1 MSVPQACF
9 RCLDRLAHRHPFGRR
24 VLKPLPIIKFVF
36 GFTLEDESSI
46 EETAIWPSHHGEGT
60 YTPLSRNT
68 KEGAVMVDKG
78 ELLSELY
85 QARFDGLKEV
95 AVAYNLPKTGSV
107 ETLRARLIQHLILD
121 EWDLS
126 PEGIRNL
133 MNNELGE
140 LLGVFGIKKSGS
152 LRARRQRLY
161 LHLNHDAKRLVP
173 ESLDSMTRDE
183 LHAMCKI
190 LELPLSGAKQAL
202 LVRVAGVLASQDGG
216 WGKVKKSL
224 RRPRT
229 NAKALPSP
237 ATPVPSPVAP
247 TQSSNDAHEAVIEAA
262 ETFVSEHPE
271 GWTFEEETELRT
283 ELAQEG
289 IQVSK
294 APIASTLDE
303 ALRRGVNDGAE
314 SEPAPSMVQVA
325 EPGAEE
331 HTLEVESS
339 LLDLKARLP
348 EIEAAG
354 RDFLAVSSTSEP
366 DDLNAF
372 IQSLK
377 SHGFAT
383 EIPAVQ
389 DTIRTTIMDLEYRSQ
404 TEKEAMHAMPNSWRE
419 REALRVFENSREGLR
434 GQLDDTLASHSGD
447 LVKARMAFED
457 VGRSMGLDLSIP
469 SVSGRL
475 HALFDLHVDI
485 NQAQALQDPAIA
497 RRNRILRILQHG
509 AVHLTTTERSTLD
522 RLERNIAAF
531 EELVETILESSEGT
545 FSEAQQA
552 LVIRFLESRGYEV
565 NTADLR
571 PRILACAGIIGAELG
586 FISPAEIPRI
596 APGIMISDTQ
606 VDAIVT
612 ELKALAEAFKP
623 VDHTEEVEPEM
634 EVAASVAD
642 AADRVKSA
650 RSKIDHIDDLLA
662 RLRG

>member
-1 MSVPQACF
+1 
-9 RCLDRLAHRHPFGRR
+9 
-24 VLKPLPIIKFVF
+24 
-36 GFTLEDESSI
+36 
-46 EETAIWPSHHGEGT
+46 
-60 YTPLSRNT
+60 
-68 KEGAVMVDKG
+68 MVDKG

-107 ETLRARLIQHLILD
+107 ETLRARLIQNLILD

-126 PEGIRNL
+126 PDGIRNL

-161 LHLNHDAKRLVP
+161 LHLNHDAKRLLP
-173 ESLDSMTRDE
+173 ESLDAMTRDE
-183 LHAMCKI
+183 LHALCKI

-224 RRPRT
+224 RRPRAAST
-229 NAKALPSP
+229 NLPKP
-237 ATPVPSPVAP
+237 AHAVPAP
-247 TQSSNDAHEAVIEAA
+247 TSESPSEHETVIEAV
-262 ETFVSEHPE
+262 ESFVSEHPE
-271 GWTFEEETELRT
+271 GWTFEQETELRT
-283 ELAQEG
+283 ELAQDG
-289 IQVSK
+289 IPVSK
-294 APIASTLDE
+294 APIASALDE
-303 ALRRGVNDGAE
+303 ALRNGGADQVAKE
-314 SEPAPSMVQVA
+314 EPPSMIQVA
-325 EPGAEE
+325 EIEGQAE
-331 HTLEVESS
+331 HSLEVEAA
-339 LLDLKARLP
+339 LLELKARLP
-348 EIEAAG
+348 EVEAAG
-354 RDFLAVSSTSEP
+354 RDFLAVSSTSETE
-366 DDLNAF
+366 DLDAF
-372 IQSLK
+372 ILSLK

-383 EIPAVQ
+383 EITAVR
-389 DTIRTTIMDLEYRSQ
+389 DSIRSTLMDLEYRSQ
-404 TEKEAMHAMPNSWRE
+404 AEKDAMFTMPNSWRE
-419 REALRVFENSREGLR
+419 REALRLFENTREGLR
-434 GQLDDTLASHSGD
+434 GQLDNTLAAHEGD
-447 LVKARMAFED
+447 LVKARMAFEE
-457 VGRSMGLDLSIP
+457 VGQSMDLDLSIP

-485 NQAQALQDPAIA
+485 NQAQAMQDPAIA

-509 AVHLTTTERSTLD
+509 AVHLSQSERNTLD

-531 EELVETILESSEGT
+531 EELVETILETSEGSFT
-545 FSEAQQA
+545 EAQQA
-552 LVIRFLESRGYEV
+552 LVVRFLESRGYDV
-565 NTADLR
+565 NTVDLR

-623 VDHTEEVEPEM
+623 VDDSIKEEPEM

-642 AADRVKSA
+642 ASDRLKSA
-650 RSKIDHIDDLLA
+650 RNKIDHIDDLLA

>member
-1 MSVPQACF
+1 
-9 RCLDRLAHRHPFGRR
+9 
-24 VLKPLPIIKFVF
+24 
-36 GFTLEDESSI
+36 
-46 EETAIWPSHHGEGT
+46 
-60 YTPLSRNT
+60 
-68 KEGAVMVDKG
+68 MVDKG

-107 ETLRARLIQHLILD
+107 ETLRARLIQNLILD

-126 PEGIRNL
+126 PDGIRNL

-161 LHLNHDAKRLVP
+161 LHLNHDAKRLLP

-183 LHAMCKI
+183 LHALCKI

-224 RRPRT
+224 RRPR
-229 NAKALPSP
+229 ASSKKLPSP
-237 ATPVPSPVAP
+237 VKVLPTPDQPADS
-247 TQSSNDAHEAVIEAA
+247 TDSGEHEAVIEAA
-262 ETFVSEHPE
+262 ENFVSEHPE
-271 GWTFEEETELRT
+271 GWTFEEETEFRT
-283 ELAQEG
+283 GLAQEG
-289 IQVSK
+289 IPVSK

-303 ALRRGVNDGAE
+303 ALRSSSAVQQEEAT
-314 SEPAPSMVQVA
+314 PSMVQVA
-325 EPGAEE
+325 SEPSEE
-331 HTLEVESS
+331 HSLEVEAA
-339 LLDLKARLP
+339 LLELKARMA
-348 EIEAAG
+348 EIESAG
-354 RDFLAVSSTSEP
+354 RDFLAVSTTSETE
-366 DDLNAF
+366 DLDAF
-372 IQSLK
+372 IHSLK

-383 EIPAVQ
+383 EITAVQ
-389 DTIRTTIMDLEYRSQ
+389 DSIRTTLMELEFRSQ
-404 TEKEAMHAMPNSWRE
+404 NEKSAMYTMPNSWRE
-419 REALRVFENSREGLR
+419 REALRVFENAREGLR
-434 GQLDDTLASHSGD
+434 GMLDETLASHPGD
-447 LVKARMAFED
+447 LVKARMAFEE
-457 VGRSMGLDLSIP
+457 VGRTMDLDLSIP

-509 AVHLTTTERSTLD
+509 AVHLSTSERNTVD
-522 RLERNIAAF
+522 RLERNISAF

-545 FSEAQQA
+545 FTEPQQV

-565 NTADLR
+565 NTVDLR
-571 PRILACAGIIGAELG
+571 PRILACAGIIGSELG

-623 VDHTEEVEPEM
+623 AEETAEEEQEM
-634 EVAASVAD
+634 ELATSVAD
-642 AADRVKSA
+642 ASDRLNSA